1 MKIATKSTTRS
12 FRERDHSFTD
22 LPVKDLL
29 KIRMKDLDI
38 KNVDLQKALDYARPN
53 VIAMMKSG
61 SMRLPAG
68 KAAIAARLLQI
79 DPVFLLGKIIAEND
93 ADLWE
98 SISAVMGDQL
108 LTENEMLLVK
118 LHRKALKG
126 HDIDLAALP
135 AYRQLVKPLL
145 KVVAAHG
152 TALAAA
158 AIARSDE

>member
-1 MKIATKSTTRS
+1 MKTTPKSTTRS

-38 KNVDLQKALDYARPN
+38 KNIDLQKALDYAKPN

-68 KAAIAARLLQI
+68 KAAITARMLEI

-98 SISAVMGDQL
+98 SISAFMGDQL
-108 LTENEMLLVK
+108 LTENEMSLVK
-118 LHRKALKG
+118 MHRKSLKG
-126 HDIDLAALP
+126 HDVDLAGLP
-135 AYRQLVKPLL
+135 AYRQLVKPLF
-145 KVVAAHG
+145 KEVAGHE
-152 TALAAA
+152 TARAAA
-158 AIARSDE
+158 AIARNDD